1 MEQSRPEFEFRG
13 LEEPIVLLEDFAN
26 DSANGTRTWEAGIL
40 LARYVEATCAD
51 KMRKKRVV
59 ELGPGTGLLS
69 VYLGKLGCAEVW
81 SCDYNALVVTL
92 LKKNVAENRAG
103 KAVRVRRFDWGEPA
117 DVAWLAGAGPWDY
130 LLGADCVF
138 SLAATALLVEC
149 LHAATGEHTV
159 GLMSVETRDPAVTA
173 AFVRGME
180 EREFEI
186 APVSLRA
193 VSKEFTH
200 ASMAIY
206 RFVRKKKG

>member
-1 MEQSRPEFEFRG
+1 MEPSARGFEFRG

-69 VYLGKLGCAEVW
+69 VYLGKLGCAEVQ
-81 SCDYNALVVTL
+81 SLDYNALVVAL
-92 LKKNVAENRAG
+92 LKRNVAENRVTV
-103 KAVRVRRFDWGEPA
+103 KVRRFDWGEAA
-117 DVAWLAGAGPWDY
+117 DVAWLAGAGPWDW

-149 LHAATGEHTV
+149 LHAAAGEQTV
-159 GLMSVETRDPAVTA
+159 GLMSIETRDPAVTE

-180 EREFEI
+180 QRDFEI
-186 APVSLRA
+186 AAVSLRA
-193 VSKEFTH
+193 VSKEHTH
-200 ASMAIY
+200 SSMAIY
-206 RFVRKKKG
+206 RFVKKKKA

>member
-1 MEQSRPEFEFRG
+1 MEPASREFEFRG
-13 LEEPIVLLEDFAN
+13 VPEPIVLLEDFTN

-40 LARYVEATCAD
+40 LARYVEAACAD

-59 ELGPGTGLLS
+59 ELGPGTGIVS
-69 VYLGKLGCAEVW
+69 TYLGKLGCAEVH
-81 SCDYNALVVTL
+81 SLDYNALVVAL
-92 LKKNVAENRAG
+92 LKRNVAENRVG
-103 KAVRVRRFDWGEPA
+103 KTVKVRRFDWGDPD
-117 DVAWLAGAGPWDY
+117 DVAWLMQAGPWDW

-149 LHAATGEHTV
+149 LHAVASEHTV
-159 GLMSVETRDPAVTA
+159 GLMSIETRDAAVTE

-180 EREFEI
+180 GHDFEI

-193 VSKEFTH
+193 VSKEYTH

-206 RFVRKKKG
+206 RFVRKRKG